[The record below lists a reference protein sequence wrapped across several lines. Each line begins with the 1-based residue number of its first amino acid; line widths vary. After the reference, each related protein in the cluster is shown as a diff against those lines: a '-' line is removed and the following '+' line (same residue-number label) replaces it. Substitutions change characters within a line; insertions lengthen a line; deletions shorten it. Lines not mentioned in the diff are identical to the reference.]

1 MRYAMERKDY
11 EELFLMGSQ
20 EANGAEGL
28 RGRRSEYPKSTA
40 QAVQEL
46 RTRGLDASASV
57 LDYLIEKG
65 AIPAPGGGEGHR
77 RKWSREDIDRVA
89 ECMDAKGQYVP
100 RTLARTVL
108 NIDPTQDVR
117 ALRQALSEHPEI
129 PGPQL
134 LVLEV
139 LPGAPNVGVRA
150 MVRYRPMTERE
161 RAEWKQ
167 RLVAARSV
175 KPGDMNGH
183 GAAVENGASGP
194 DGDGKSVPAEQHA
207 LGASSA
213 VGKTSTPPNL
223 AATS

>member
-11 EELFLMGSQ
+11 EELFLMVSQ
-20 EANGAEGL
+20 EANGVEGL
-28 RGRRSEYPKSTA
+28 RHPRSEYPKSTA

-46 RTRGLDASASV
+46 RTRGLDASAAT
-57 LDYLIEKG
+57 LDYLIERG
-65 AIPAPGGGEGHR
+65 RLPAPAMENGR
-77 RKWSREDIDRVA
+77 RRWTAADIDRAA
-89 ECMDAKGQYVP
+89 EYMDAEGQYMP
-100 RTLARTVL
+100 QTLARMAL

-117 ALRQALSEHPEI
+117 AFRQALSEHPEI

-167 RLVAARSV
+167 KLVAARTDRRW
-175 KPGDMNGH
+175 DMNGH

-207 LGASSA
+207 LGVSSA
-213 VGKTSTPPNL
+213 LGETSTPPNFGGR
-223 AATS
+223 S